1 MSTPPDDATIDREDN
16 PIISCT
22 EKELAW
28 ATWQIARGR
37 IDRALGDMTP
47 ELEDTPEEK
56 ARFEAFWAQVAG
68 RPWHSMRVM
77 MEVTWD
83 TAQSTL
89 TFMRWWKS
97 IVDAQ
102 PVISTPARP

>member
-37 IDRALGDMTP
+37 IDRALGDMT
-47 ELEDTPEEK
+47 
-56 ARFEAFWAQVAG
+56 
-68 RPWHSMRVM
+68 
-77 MEVTWD
+77 
-83 TAQSTL
+83 L